1 MREETMPEFEHVAH
15 QFAAALVHRDYVLAQ
30 SLLSDSL
37 QATHPP
43 EKLQQLYT
51 EMLAYTDG
59 AVADTTE
66 VVTTMTEWPTKQAED
81 IGWAYVAINGQIF
94 SEGVAVTVI
103 NEGGQPRIR
112 DVIWGRP

>member
-1 MREETMPEFEHVAH
+1 MGEERMPEFTEVAH
-15 QFAAALVHRDYVLAQ
+15 QFAAALVQGDYGVAQ

-37 QATHPP
+37 KDIYTPA
-43 EKLQQLYT
+43 KLQQLYT

-59 AVADTTE
+59 ALAEATE

-112 DVIWGRP
+112 DLVWGRP

>member
-1 MREETMPEFEHVAH
+1 MGEERMPEFTEVAH
-15 QFAAALVHRDYVLAQ
+15 QFAAALVQGDYGLAQ
-30 SLLSDSL
+30 SLFSDSL
-37 QATHPP
+37 KATYPLA
-43 EKLQQLYT
+43 KLQQLYT
-51 EMLAYTDG
+51 TMLAYTND
-59 AVADTTE
+59 AVAETTE

-81 IGWAYVAINGQIF
+81 IGWAYVAINGQSF